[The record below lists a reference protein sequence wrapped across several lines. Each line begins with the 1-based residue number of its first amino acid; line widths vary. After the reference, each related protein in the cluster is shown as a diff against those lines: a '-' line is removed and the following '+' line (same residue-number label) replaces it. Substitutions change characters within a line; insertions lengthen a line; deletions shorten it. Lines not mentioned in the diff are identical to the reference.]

1 MRVTVGV
8 EDLLSESVAKRLLLD
23 YAPIFQE
30 IRTEGKTGYGQ
41 LKGRFSSFNMI
52 ARYREPVLLIT
63 DLDNPKSCPIA
74 LIREWSQGFEI
85 ETDLLF
91 RVVVVEIETWLL
103 ADRVGMSQWLEVSD
117 VLIQRHPESITQ
129 PKETLVGLAR
139 RSPNRRLR
147 EAIVPP
153 PGSTRSVGPGY
164 NDCLGEFAVQHWNIE
179 AARLNSPSLDR
190 AIVRIDELAHRQSP

>member
-30 IRTEGKTGYGQ
+30 IRTEGMTGYGQ
-41 LKGRFSSFNMI
+41 LKARFSSFNMI
-52 ARYREPVLLIT
+52 ARFREAVLLIT
-63 DLDNPKSCPIA
+63 DLDNPKSCPIV

-85 ETDLLF
+85 ESDLLF

-103 ADRVGMSQWLEVSD
+103 ADRLGFSRWLEVSGN
-117 VLIQRHPESITQ
+117 LIQRYPEDISQ
-129 PKETLVGLAR
+129 PKEALVALAR

-147 EAIVPP
+147 DAIVSPS
-153 PGSTRSVGPGY
+153 GSTRSVGPGY
-164 NDCLGEFAVQHWNIE
+164 NDYLGEFAAQHWNIE
-179 AARLNSPSLDR
+179 AARLNSLSLDR
-190 AIVRIDELAHRQSP
+190 AIVRIGELAHRWSP

>member
-30 IRTEGKTGYGQ
+30 ISTEGLTGYGQ
-41 LKGRFSSFNMI
+41 LKARFSSFNMI

-63 DLDNPKSCPIA
+63 DLDNPQSCPTA
-74 LIREWSQGFEI
+74 LIKEWSQGFEI
-85 ETDLLF
+85 EPDLLF
-91 RVVVVEIETWLL
+91 RVVVVEIESWLL
-103 ADRVGMSQWLEVSD
+103 ADRVGFSQWLEVSD
-117 VLIQRHPESITQ
+117 ILIQPNPENISQ
-129 PKETLVGLAR
+129 PKETLAGLAR

-153 PGSTRSVGPGY
+153 RGSTRSVGPGY
-164 NDCLGEFAVQHWNIE
+164 NDCLGEFAAQHWNIE
-179 AARLNSPSLDR
+179 AARLNSPSLDH
-190 AIVRIDELAHRQSP
+190 AIVRIGELAHRRPF

>member
-1 MRVTVGV
+1 MRLTVGV
-8 EDLLSESVAKRLLLD
+8 EDLLSESVAKRLLLE

-30 IRTEGKTGYGQ
+30 IQTEGMTGFGQ
-41 LKGRFSSFNMI
+41 LKARFSSFNTI

-85 ETDLLF
+85 EADLLF

-103 ADRVGMSQWLEVSD
+103 ADRMGFTQWLEVSD
-117 VLIQRHPESITQ
+117 TLIQRHPESISR
-129 PKETLVGLAR
+129 PKEALVGLAR

-147 EAIVPP
+147 ESIVPP
-153 PGSTRSVGPGY
+153 FGSTRSVGPGY
-164 NDCLGEFAVQHWNIE
+164 NDCLGEFTAQYWNIE
-179 AARLNSPSLDR
+179 AARLNSLSLDR
-190 AIVRIDELAHRQSP
+190 AIIRIGELAHRRSS